1 MLEPYEGKLSCTV
14 LRGERESNLPD
25 LLNRT
30 GLVLGGSSGISAF
43 ALYTKSTFV
52 FV

>member
-1 MLEPYEGKLSCTV
+1 MTGMASPTT
-14 LRGERESNLPD
+14 ERKD
-25 LLNRT
+25 
-30 GLVLGGSSGISAF
+30 LVLGGSSGISAF